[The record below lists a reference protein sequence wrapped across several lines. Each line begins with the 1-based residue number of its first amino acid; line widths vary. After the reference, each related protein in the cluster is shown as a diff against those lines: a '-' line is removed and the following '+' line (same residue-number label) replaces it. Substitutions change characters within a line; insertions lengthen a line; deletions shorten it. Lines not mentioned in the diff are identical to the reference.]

1 MPKSSFGFFGR
12 NGRRGG
18 GTVTVIEQQVKR
30 NYVRTAKITFFVL
43 LPVIGL
49 LTATIAAY
57 YLPPIAAFLL
67 GIVVGALVGAVAG
80 AFVVAWPVLRV
91 IWWWTPEILV
101 VLAVGLAWVNLVDLL
116 NPLLA
121 GLVFAIP
128 AAVVGLVP
136 QPRRLVVAL
145 GWCLISRHR
154 LRTCFNEFIVSNRTG
169 SLPLILWA
177 KPTPVGERVWV
188 WLRPGLSLTQLT
200 SNLDRIAV
208 ACWANQVTV
217 EQASGSNAAFVRFD
231 IKRRD
236 ALSGV
241 ITSPLVG
248 LVDPGTSASSTPVP
262 PTVDIPTALDL
273 DDIPAEEAAPV
284 AKPAPKRAKTPAP
297 ATAAASSGSDIDDWL

>member
-1 MPKSSFGFFGR
+1 MPKSSFGFSGR

-30 NYVRTAKITFFVL
+30 NHARTAKVTFFVL
-43 LPVIGL
+43 LPVVGL

-67 GIVVGALVGAVAG
+67 GILIGALVGAVAG
-80 AFVVAWPVLRV
+80 AFIIAWPVLRV
-91 IWWWTPEILV
+91 IWWWTPEILG

-116 NPLLA
+116 NPVLA

-128 AAVVGLVP
+128 AAIIGLIP
-136 QPRRLVVAL
+136 QPRRLVVAF

-154 LRTCFNEFIVSNRTG
+154 LRACFNEFIISNRTG

-177 KPTPVGERVWV
+177 KPLPVGERIWV

-200 SNLDRIAV
+200 GNLDRIAV
-208 ACWANQVTV
+208 ACWANTVTV

-241 ITSPLVG
+241 ITSPLVD
-248 LVDPGTSASSTPVP
+248 LVDPDTPASSAPVP
-262 PTVDIPTALDL
+262 AVIPTALDL
-273 DDIPAEEAAPV
+273 DDIPAEDLAP
-284 AKPAPKRAKTPAP
+284 ATKPAPKRTKAPAP
-297 ATAAASSGSDIDDWL
+297 AAAAASSGSDLDDWL